1 MQPGRSFAYIQ
12 LFMELITYASLLSN
26 MLSLGHLTQTKPTLI
41 NVLPELVGYTCWV
54 NSHCFI

>member
-12 LFMELITYASLLSN
+12 LFMELITYASCN

-54 NSHCFI
+54 YSHCLI